1 MYKISHTDFVI
12 ESIVTENITT
22 ISQNHNINKDKG
34 VEKEIDKEKEKQK

>member
-12 ESIVTENITT
+12 ESIVTDNITT

-34 VEKEIDKEKEKQK
+34 IEIEKEKEKEKQK